1 MVEITAVYAGDQRSI
16 AVHTPSLTEIISD
29 APVDNGGKGES
40 FSPTDL
46 LVTALGTCMLTYI
59 GKSADRYDWDAKDT
73 RIVLKKEMVADPM
86 RRVGR
91 IITDIYLPRE
101 FDDREMRILTNAV
114 TTCPVKLS
122 ISDQIEVPITF
133 HQPGE

>member
-16 AVHTPSLTEIISD
+16 AVHTPSSTEIISD